1 MLSSTALGPGFVIGS
16 GPSGLMGDRNERGV
30 RSFVAV
36 VTLVVVAIGV
46 AALWTTIRVAIA
58 NAFAVDHTTFPGH
71 KQLVGLVAY
80 LADLE
85 LRVKTFLFP
94 LLVQVSTFSL
104 WFQFYAR

>member
-1 MLSSTALGPGFVIGS
+1 
-16 GPSGLMGDRNERGV
+16 MGDRNERGV

-46 AALWTTIRVAIA
+46 AALWTTIRVA

-71 KQLVGLVAY
+71 KQLVGLV
-80 LADLE
+80 ADLE

>member
-1 MLSSTALGPGFVIGS
+1 
-16 GPSGLMGDRNERGV
+16 MGDRNERGV
-30 RSFVAV
+30 RSFVAI

-58 NAFAVDHTTFPGH
+58 IKIVANAFAVDHTTFPGH
-71 KQLVGLVAY
+71 KQLVGLVA
-80 LADLE
+80 DLE

-94 LLVQVSTFSL
+94 LLVQASTFSL

>member
-1 MLSSTALGPGFVIGS
+1 
-16 GPSGLMGDRNERGV
+16 MGDRNERGV

-58 NAFAVDHTTFPGH
+58 TKIVVNAFAADHTTFLAH
-71 KQLVGLVAY
+71 KQLVGLLV
-80 LADLE
+80 ADLK
-85 LRVKTFLFP
+85 LRVMTFLFP
-94 LLVQVSTFSL
+94 LLVQASTFSL